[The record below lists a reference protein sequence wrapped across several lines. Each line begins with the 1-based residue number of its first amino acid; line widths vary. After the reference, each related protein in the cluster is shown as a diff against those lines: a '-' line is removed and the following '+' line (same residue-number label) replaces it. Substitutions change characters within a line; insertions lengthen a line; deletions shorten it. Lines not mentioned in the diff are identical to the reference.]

1 MTYYAFFTRCI
12 LAYWQQQTISC
23 TEYQK
28 ISSSPLHIAFIGH
41 FYCHIDHS
49 GNTCRHHQWKQAE
62 TMVALATL
70 ALQSA
75 KQLFQKGFGNQ
86 HMTCLF
92 CLELTFS
99 HRGWYWSLFQIKI
112 LQKSSILMT
121 LVCEA
126 VHYKNDWHNHIGIYN
141 FFFCLPIFFW
151 YTYIEN
157 YI

>member
-1 MTYYAFFTRCI
+1 MYTGI
-12 LAYWQQQTISC
+12 LATTNNLMHWISENLKQSTSHC
-23 TEYQK
+23 FHRPFLLPHW
-28 ISSSPLHIAFIGH
+28 SLV
-41 FYCHIDHS
+41 CDHS

-86 HMTCLF
+86 HMTCLC

-151 YTYIEN
+151 YIYIEN